1 MATLSRYYQ
10 ILGLPKQAKPEEIKK
25 AFRELAL
32 RWHPDRNP
40 GDPAASA
47 RFRNILEAYE
57 NLLDHFRKK
66 DGRRRRSEPRARRQE
81 EGVWTSETDASKEP
95 RDIFEEY
102 FGFDLKHRDNG
113 GGRQYDLRFDLQV
126 SRKAMIEGGYESIDY
141 QRMVFCRQCR
151 GPMPEQRSSSATC
164 SGCQGTGEVE
174 EQRSIRVWIPP
185 GSQHGTRLRIPCGG
199 DQLEPGDPAGDL
211 VILLHLGM

>member
-40 GDPAASA
+40 GDPSASV

-66 DGRRRRSEPRARRQE
+66 DGRRRRAEPRPRRQT
-81 EGVWTSETDASKEP
+81 GAWATGDDASRDP

-102 FGFDLKHRDNG
+102 FGFDSRHRQNG

-126 SRKAMIEGGYESIDY
+126 NRKAMVDGGYESIEY

-151 GPMPEQRSSSATC
+151 GPMIERRSSSAAC
-164 SGCQGTGEVE
+164 PGCQGTGEVE
-174 EQRSIRVWIPP
+174 ERRSIQVWIPP

-211 VILLHLGM
+211 VVLLHLGM